1 MVSSPLYN
9 NGMQKIKDMSGK
21 SRALYIVISALCLAL
36 ACWACANT
44 LRTWVQVASVIIMIA
59 SVLMII
65 LLLILRAGAEKSQDS
80 PYAPQLQQLVL
91 LDRDGQE
98 KLCRIRRL
106 VDTLFGAGS
115 LTAARFS
122 GAAQSALSVLAGNV
136 DQGQRA
142 VAAFGSDSPTK
153 ERELVFSGYIRE
165 SRSVLDQLDRLL
177 LLLVQYDQSQDH
189 DAESVT
195 AQLEEIT
202 STIHL
207 YEHN

>member
-1 MVSSPLYN
+1 
-9 NGMQKIKDMSGK
+9 MQKIKDISGK

-36 ACWACANT
+36 ACWTCTNT

-65 LLLILRAGAEKSQDS
+65 LLLIPRAGAEKSQDS

-98 KLCRIRRL
+98 KLCRIRQL

-165 SRSVLDQLDRLL
+165 SQSVLDQLDRLL

>member
-1 MVSSPLYN
+1 
-9 NGMQKIKDMSGK
+9 
-21 SRALYIVISALCLAL
+21 
-36 ACWACANT
+36 
-44 LRTWVQVASVIIMIA
+44 MIA

>member
-1 MVSSPLYN
+1 MWTRA
-9 NGMQKIKDMSGK
+9 SGLWQP
-21 SRALYIVISALCLAL
+21 SAVI
-36 ACWACANT
+36 
-44 LRTWVQVASVIIMIA
+44 
-59 SVLMII
+59 
-65 LLLILRAGAEKSQDS
+65 
-80 PYAPQLQQLVL
+80 P
-91 LDRDGQE
+91 
-98 KLCRIRRL
+98 
-106 VDTLFGAGS
+106 
-115 LTAARFS
+115 
-122 GAAQSALSVLAGNV
+122 
-136 DQGQRA
+136 
-142 VAAFGSDSPTK
+142 PTK

>member
-1 MVSSPLYN
+1 
-9 NGMQKIKDMSGK
+9 MQKIKDMSGK

-36 ACWACANT
+36 ACWACTST
-44 LRTWVQVASVIIMIA
+44 LRTWVQVASVIIMMA
-59 SVLMII
+59 SLLMII
-65 LLLILRAGAEKSQDS
+65 LLLIPRAGAEKSQDS
-80 PYAPQLQQLVL
+80 PFAPQLQQLVL
-91 LDRDGQE
+91 LNHDGQE
-98 KLCRIRRL
+98 KLIRIRQL

-165 SRSVLDQLDRLL
+165 SQSVLDQLDRLL